1 MKIKTTSYRVNT
13 LSKKD
18 RRLTI
23 GIDITLPNGNIK
35 RTSAILQLHPLAY
48 FLGKVP
54 DVSFSLLYFSAIIY
68 AIDRSVERERY
79 SVDGWSREFEVEVCI
94 PEYELFLQHS
104 NLINKMLSFLT
115 GDFWNCSFVGTAS
128 VPSIKYKKSAYFDG
142 ITRVSLFSGGLDSL
156 IGAIDYMTNNPNSKV
171 FLASHYDSY
180 MTGPKSDQKKID
192 LEFRKKFVGRYLYL
206 PAILIEPGVSEETSC
221 RSRSLMFIAISQ
233 IIASYAQCD
242 ITIPE
247 NGSVSLNFPLSPSR
261 RASCSTRTTHPIFL
275 KQLQEL
281 IHVLGLQPNL
291 INPYEKMTK
300 GEMVQNCSDKDYLLQ
315 IANKSN
321 SCGKRNM
328 HQHMYDNRQATHCG
342 HCMPC
347 MYRKGALIGEI
358 DKTTYGNRF
367 ITLFNKK
374 KDKVSQDFFAMLN
387 FLKKEITRDDIKR
400 ELYIAG
406 MINFPD
412 IDEYVDLVVRTR
424 AELVRMLQA
433 DNNYTINNY
442 MGWI

>member
-1 MKIKTTSYRVNT
+1 MKIKITSYKINK

-18 RRLTI
+18 RRLII
-23 GIDITLPNGNIK
+23 GIDITLPNGNNK
-35 RTSAILQLHPLAY
+35 RTSAIIQLHPLAY

-54 DVSFSLLYFSAIIY
+54 NISFSLLYISAIVY

-79 SVDGWSREFEVEVCI
+79 SVDGWSREFDVEICI
-94 PEYELFLQHS
+94 PEYESFVQHS
-104 NLINKMLSFLT
+104 ELINKMLSFLT
-115 GDFWNCSFVGTAS
+115 GDFWNCSFVGSAS
-128 VPSIKYKKSAYFDG
+128 IPPIKYIQSTYFDG
-142 ITRVSLFSGGLDSL
+142 ITGVSLFSGGLDSL
-156 IGAIDYMTNNPNSKV
+156 IGAIDYMTNNPSGKI
-171 FLASHYDSY
+171 FFASHYDSY
-180 MTGPKSDQKKID
+180 MTGPKSDQEKIN
-192 LEFRKKFVGRYLYL
+192 LRFREKFAGRYIHL
-206 PAILIEPGVSEETSC
+206 PAVLIEPGISEETSC
-221 RSRSLMFIAISQ
+221 RSRSLMFIAIAQ

-247 NGSVSLNFPLSPSR
+247 NGSISLNFPLSPSR

-275 KQLQEL
+275 KQLQKL
-281 IHVLGLQPNL
+281 IHNLGLQPGL

-315 IANKSN
+315 IVTDSN

-347 MYRKGALIGEI
+347 MYRKASLIGEI
-358 DKTTYGNRF
+358 DNTTYGNRF

-374 KDKVSQDFFAMLN
+374 GDKVSQDFYAMLD
-387 FLKKEITRDDIKR
+387 FLKKEFTQSEIKR
-400 ELYIAG
+400 ELRIAG
-406 MINFPD
+406 MTDFLD

-424 AELVRMLQA
+424 AELMRMLQA
-433 DNNYTINNY
+433 DNNPAINHY